1 MDGFPQG
8 AAISPLL
15 SILSIREMEEILR
28 REIGDRHLK
37 LIMYADDGIIMSN
50 EPITFEKVS
59 AAFQER
65 GLTVEP
71 DKSREITDELQFLG
85 FRLSPQGFQSNTR
98 SGVKMLLSKDEIA
111 NLDWAMALKAIQKE
125 VAEFMKN
132 PPEGAEPQK

>member
-1 MDGFPQG
+1 M
-8 AAISPLL
+8 
-15 SILSIREMEEILR
+15 
-28 REIGDRHLK
+28 K

-71 DKSREITDELQFLG
+71 EKSREITDELQFLG

-132 PPEGAEPQK
+132 PPEDAEAQK

>member
-71 DKSREITDELQFLG
+71 EKSREITDELQFLG

-132 PPEGAEPQK
+132 PPEAAEAQK